1 MNNVSQ
7 WPKEKKTNI
16 DLQSILIKLKI
27 SYIVT
32 FGLDRIMVYSEFG
45 VDRILV
51 YSRLGLDRILVYS
64 GFSLDRILVY
74 SGLV

>member
-1 MNNVSQ
+1 MA
-7 WPKEKKTNI
+7 KRKRTNI

-32 FGLDRIMVYSEFG
+32 FGLDRTMVYSEFG

-51 YSRLGLDRILVYS
+51 YSWFGVDRILVYS
-64 GFSLDRILVY
+64 RLG
-74 SGLV
+74 